1 MAAVYTHSSHTS
13 CSLIESALSRS
24 WVSRLFSI
32 YFSVES
38 FLLSVQLYV
47 WLKPAWLLL
56 YASSICHCWRC
67 SSANFSMSL
76 QQCFPDCVC
85 EDAYNNTYACVRT
98 MSERWNLQYCEF
110 DDQEVRGPA
119 APPPLVSIARA
130 LLAGLG
136 GRREIP
142 GLFLGQSGL
151 FSHWG
156 KVAAAAAA

>member
-1 MAAVYTHSSHTS
+1 MQVAFVT
-13 CSLIESALSRS
+13 IEGALQ
-24 WVSRLFSI
+24 LT
-32 YFSVES
+32 
-38 FLLSVQLYV
+38 FL
-47 WLKPAWLLL
+47 
-56 YASSICHCWRC
+56 
-67 SSANFSMSL
+67 MSL

-98 MSERWNLQYCEF
+98 MSELWNLQYCEF

-142 GLFLGQSGL
+142 GMFLEEMGFM
-151 FSHWG
+151 FSLR
-156 KVAAAAAA
+156 